1 VAEGLNEKPKL
12 LTLSAAAFVLFC
24 FFLPWIQVSCLGL
37 KDSASGL
44 DLARGG
50 RPALWLIPAL
60 MVWIIILGI
69 TIARRKRNS
78 IFALASALAGAV
90 SAYLMNRERIH
101 AEQELGLVGANVTG
115 WFWLGLAASV
125 GMAAAAVTLYINR
138 LKSE

>member
-1 VAEGLNEKPKL
+1 MEKPKL
-12 LTLSAAAFVLFC
+12 FTLSAAAFVLVC

-37 KDSASGL
+37 RDSASGL

-60 MVWIIILGI
+60 MVWIIILGT
-69 TIARRKRNS
+69 TIAWRKRSS
-78 IFALASALAGAV
+78 IFTLASALAGAV

-101 AEQELGLVGANVTG
+101 AEQELGLVGANVNG

-125 GMAAAAVTLYINR
+125 GMVAAAVTFYINR